1 MLSVKP
7 WFKSIEM
14 EKFMRYS
21 IGEVSEKLNIPASTL
36 RYYDKHGLLP
46 FVDRNENGQRS
57 FKENDL
63 NFLEVISCMKKCGM
77 TIKEIRHF
85 IDLCMQGDVTLNARY
100 DLLDQEEAS
109 VVKQIDVLQKQLD
122 FLHYKMWYF
131 KTAIDAGTEDIHM
144 VPSIDGKRVTP
155 KIHEQYQETL
165 KNCHDI
171 NELIRIQKQSNK

>member
-1 MLSVKP
+1 
-7 WFKSIEM
+7 
-14 EKFMRYS
+14 
-21 IGEVSEKLNIPASTL
+21 
-36 RYYDKHGLLP
+36 
-46 FVDRNENGQRS
+46 
-57 FKENDL
+57 
-63 NFLEVISCMKKCGM
+63 M

>member
-1 MLSVKP
+1 MTKFLPAEPQISLAFASCLSD
-7 WFKSIEM
+7 S
-14 EKFMRYS
+14 
-21 IGEVSEKLNIPASTL
+21 VSGIVLNSCANL
-36 RYYDKHGLLP
+36 AA
-46 FVDRNENGQRS
+46 F
-57 FKENDL
+57 

-155 KIHEQYQETL
+155 KIHEQYQEAL

-171 NELIRIQKQSNK
+171 NELIKI

>member
-1 MLSVKP
+1 MC
-7 WFKSIEM
+7 
-14 EKFMRYS
+14 YS

-57 FKENDL
+57 FKDNDL

-77 TIKEIRHF
+77 SIKEIRHF
-85 IDLCMQGDVTLNARY
+85 IELCMQGDVTLNARY
-100 DLLDQEEAS
+100 DLLEQEEAS

-144 VPSIDGKRVTP
+144 VSSIDGKRVTP
-155 KIHEQYQETL
+155 EIHEQYQEAL
-165 KNCHDI
+165 KHCHDI
-171 NELIRIQKQSNK
+171 NELIRIQKQATNKKKEMY